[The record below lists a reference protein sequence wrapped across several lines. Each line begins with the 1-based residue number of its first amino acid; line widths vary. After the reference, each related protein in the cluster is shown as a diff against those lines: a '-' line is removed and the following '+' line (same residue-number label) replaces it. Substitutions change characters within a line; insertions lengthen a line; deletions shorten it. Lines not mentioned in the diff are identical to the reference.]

1 MTMPFRTAAPA
12 CSFALNVADD
22 AAGRLGISEGNHY
35 LVQNHVVQDFES
47 GGAQPLGE
55 TRRQPAVS
63 FDHFSQAGPAQ
74 RSQGRPNLNAACAAG
89 SFWSK
94 VRRLAR
100 VGDLQIRRA
109 YG

>member
-22 AAGRLGISEGNHY
+22 AAGRLSISEGNHY

-47 GGAQPLGE
+47 GGAQTLGE

-63 FDHFSQAGPAQ
+63 FDHFSQSGSTQ
-74 RSQGRPNLNAACAAG
+74 GSQSRPNLDAACAAG
-89 SFWSK
+89 CFRCE
-94 VRRLAR
+94 VRWLAR
-100 VGDLQIRRA
+100 VGDLQI
-109 YG
+109 